1 MTPIFTD
8 EKDSLPQW
16 ITLLYEKVD
25 GDSMEYLRHQDNEYQ
40 EILERKRAIQKQYP
54 CIDRLMDDT
63 GAMQISEKEH
73 EMFLEYLALR
83 NEMECRERELYYW
96 HGHVHCY
103 EYMKK
108 IGALTDERE

>member
-1 MTPIFTD
+1 MNPIFTD

-25 GDSMEYLRHQDNEYQ
+25 GDSMAYLRNRDAEYQ
-40 EILERKRAIQKQYP
+40 EFFERKKAIQEQYP
-54 CIDRLMDDT
+54 CIDRLMEDT
-63 GAMQISEKEH
+63 GAIQISGEEH

-83 NEMECRERELYYW
+83 SNMDYRERELYYW

-108 IGALTDERE
+108 IGALSNGNE